1 MGQQSDISVHVDYVI
16 SDKYSSKSEQPEG
29 VQTLAILSDS
39 LKALWLTDCTTEP
52 QATFTVFLLLTV
64 GCMYSRGPEAER
76 MYTYEQCWVHYLY
89 TSSNDPLSQGRR
101 HKMSIKI
108 IYYITCKCR
117 VTLRTKT
124 MFKQTCKFLIYNE
137 RFILVD
143 LQYFS

>member
-1 MGQQSDISVHVDYVI
+1 
-16 SDKYSSKSEQPEG
+16 
-29 VQTLAILSDS
+29 
-39 LKALWLTDCTTEP
+39 
-52 QATFTVFLLLTV
+52 
-64 GCMYSRGPEAER
+64 MYSRGPEAER

-124 MFKQTCKFLIYNE
+124 MFKQTCKFLYIMKDSFWLICSISLKVY
-137 RFILVD
+137 RCDGPSFVSLAPGCSPCQQRLLFIGQYRHRIPSNCTLVNLND
-143 LQYFS
+143 TAHHSVISQLICCQY